1 MVRLWAALM
10 DVGPPPAPTH
20 ARSTTR
26 PIFPPLH
33 PPLSPSS
40 SVTVRLSISSPICV
54 YTLILVF
61 LFAGGKLSSGI
72 LFGLPRILDTVHP
85 LERNEDRAMVSGWS
99 WEVDSNRS
107 GCRCQF
113 DERRKLAV
121 HTGIRERYRISDKG
135 SLEIDPPRLY
145 QLLLFSSSLWVSS
158 LC

>member
-33 PPLSPSS
+33 PPLPPSFS
-40 SVTVRLSISSPICV
+40 ATVRLSLLLSAFTRWS
-54 YTLILVF
+54 LSF
-61 LFAGGKLSSGI
+61 FSRGKNWKSGI

-121 HTGIRERYRISDKG
+121 HAGIRERYRISDKG
-135 SLEIDPPRLY
+135 SLEIDPAQLY

>member
-40 SVTVRLSISSPICV
+40 SVTVRLSLLLSAFTRWSLSFSS
-54 YTLILVF
+54 TR
-61 LFAGGKLSSGI
+61 FAEEKLSSGI
-72 LFGLPRILDTVHP
+72 LFGLPRILNP

-135 SLEIDPPRLY
+135 SLEIDPARLY